1 MKTSNCCK
9 ISDDDIKT
17 KMRNLRTQY
26 GKEMGKM
33 KSSKVSGSG
42 TGDIYLPTWKWFQS
56 LNFLKDSISPVKTRP
71 TPGVPQELVTLDD
84 NENVE
89 PSFVDEE
96 GDELGNTKLLSQV
109 QKQSKKHPKDLE
121 TEVLTKSLVLL
132 ENATNRKRPPD
143 DDSEEIFGKHVAK
156 SLKAITDKRSRE
168 LAKIKIQQVLFDV
181 EFGVI
186 DHHQS
191 QCSSTYYQV

>member
-1 MKTSNCCK
+1 MVQELEN
-9 ISDDDIKT
+9 
-17 KMRNLRTQY
+17 
-26 GKEMGKM
+26 
-33 KSSKVSGSG
+33 
-42 TGDIYLPTWKWFQS
+42 IYLPTWKWFQS
-56 LNFLKDSISPVKTRP
+56 LNFVKDSPVKTSP

-96 GDELGNTKLLSQV
+96 GDELGNKKLLSQV
-109 QKQSKKHPKDLE
+109 QKQSKRHPQDIE
-121 TEVLTKSLVLL
+121 TEVLTTSLELL
-132 ENATNRKRPPD
+132 ENATNRKHPPD
-143 DDSEEIFGKHVAK
+143 DDSEEIFGKNVAK
-156 SLKAITDKRSRE
+156 SLKAITDKRSRQ

-191 QCSSTYYQV
+191 QCSPTYYQV

>member
-1 MKTSNCCK
+1 MKTSNCCR

-17 KMRNLRTQY
+17 KMRNLRTQF
-26 GKEMGKM
+26 GKEIGKM

-42 TGDIYLPTWKWFQS
+42 TGEIYQPTWKWFKS
-56 LNFLKDSISPVKTRP
+56 LDFLKDSISPVKTRP
-71 TPGVPQELVTLDD
+71 TAGVPQDVVTVDD

-89 PSFVDEE
+89 PSFADKEE
-96 GDELGNTKLLSQV
+96 DELGNKKMLSQV
-109 QKQSKKHPKDLE
+109 PKQSKKHPKDLE
-121 TEVLTKSLVLL
+121 TQVLTKSLVLL

-143 DDSEEIFGKHVAK
+143 DDGEDIFGRHVAK
-156 SLKAITDKRSRE
+156 SPKAITDKRSRE

-191 QCSSTYYQV
+191 QSNSTYYQV